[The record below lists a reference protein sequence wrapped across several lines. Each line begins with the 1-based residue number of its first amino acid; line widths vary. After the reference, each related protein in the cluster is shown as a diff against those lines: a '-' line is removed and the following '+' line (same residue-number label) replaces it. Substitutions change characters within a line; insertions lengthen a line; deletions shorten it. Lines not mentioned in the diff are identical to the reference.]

1 MIQIVNQLLS
11 YEETAISFRFMINGK
26 YLRGSL
32 KSHITA
38 HKVDTEQTVVIKY
51 DLNPMKPKLTKSKD
65 QEDWI
70 MSLVSEKGDTFVV
83 GLCNGTATL
92 FSSDCTEIAKS
103 ELAGNETVKCSA
115 LADV

>member
-1 MIQIVNQLLS
+1 MV
-11 YEETAISFRFMINGK
+11 NGK
-26 YLRGSL
+26 YLRGTL

-51 DLNPMKPKLTKSKD
+51 DINPLKPKLTKSKE

-70 MSLVSEKGDTFVV
+70 MSLVSEKGDSFVV

-92 FSSDCTEIAKS
+92 FSSDCTELGKS